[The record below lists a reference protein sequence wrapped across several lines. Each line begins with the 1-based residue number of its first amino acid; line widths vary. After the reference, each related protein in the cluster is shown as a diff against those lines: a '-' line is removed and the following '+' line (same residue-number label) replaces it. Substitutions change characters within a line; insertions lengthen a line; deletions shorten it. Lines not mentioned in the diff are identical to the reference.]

1 MSETQ
6 ANLYLAEP
14 VWTHQRVESS
24 RPIRQKLESL
34 GAISRYQR
42 DGEIYQQESSVECW
56 YRVISGV
63 ARRVAVRA
71 NGRRQIVD
79 FLLPGDMF
87 GFGVDG
93 KHAFSAEAI
102 AAGTAVARYP
112 RARIDA
118 IVAADLGAA
127 HELREIVLEATSR
140 LHSLLLI
147 LGRTTAEEKV
157 GCFLLLMQAR
167 VGRAGDRLVLPLT
180 RYDVADYLGLSVET
194 VSRSLTVLKQRGV
207 IALSG
212 PRQIGILDREALA
225 EERHAAGEA
234 IAARPA
240 TARAAPTGP
249 EQAEQTETVEIRVP
263 GYAFA
268 DVLGHM
274 RRWLDDQVHAECR
287 VGCLRDPSGGVIVR
301 VEFPKQSAAARKA
314 FEDRFAVLPAHSSA

>member
-79 FLLPGDMF
+79 LLLPGDMF

-118 IVAADLGAA
+118 IVAADPGAA

-167 VGRAGDRLVLPLT
+167 VGSKAGDRLVLPLS
-180 RYDVADYLGLSVET
+180 RYDVADYLALSVET

-212 PRQIGILDREALA
+212 PRKIGIVDREALA
-225 EERHAAGEA
+225 EERHAGEA
-234 IAARPA
+234 TAPRPA
-240 TARAAPTGP
+240 TERAASSRP
-249 EQAEQTETVEIRVP
+249 EQLEQTETVEARVP
-263 GYAFA
+263 GFAFA
-268 DVLGHM
+268 DVLGDM
-274 RRWLDDQVHAECR
+274 RQWLDDQGCGSCR
-287 VGCLRDPSGGVIVR
+287 ISCLRDPSGGVTVR
-301 VEFPKQSAAARKA
+301 AEFPKKSVATRKA
-314 FEDRFAVLPAHSSA
+314 FAQRFAALPGPSSA